1 MLKRFGSDFVELC
14 ALASVL
20 GAVFCLCVVMQ

>member
-1 MLKRFGSDFVELC
+1 MMRRACSDFIELC

-20 GAVFCLCVVMQ
+20 GAVFCLFVVMQ

>member
-1 MLKRFGSDFVELC
+1 MIKRIGSDFIELC

-20 GAVFCLCVVMQ
+20 GAVFCLFVVLQ

>member
-1 MLKRFGSDFVELC
+1 MMRRVCADFIELC

-20 GAVFCLCVVMQ
+20 GAVFCFFVVMQ

>member
-1 MLKRFGSDFVELC
+1 MLKRIGSDFIELC

-20 GAVFCLCVVMQ
+20 GAVCCLFVVLQ

>member
-1 MLKRFGSDFVELC
+1 MLKRFGSDFIELC

-20 GAVFCLCVVMQ
+20 GAVFCLFVVMQ

>member
-1 MLKRFGSDFVELC
+1 MLKRIGSDLIELC

-20 GAVFCLCVVMQ
+20 GAVFCLFVVLQ